1 MTADGDYYYK
11 KETQP
16 ETQPQGDENQKP
28 IHNTR
33 SKTREN
39 PELMEEINKPIER
52 PINPRRREGLLKYYK
67 IFYRFIND
75 LGEPRKQNNN
85 LKRGREQDRRTGEN
99 FNYKEEINIFN
110 FI

>member
-1 MTADGDYYYK
+1 MIVDDEYYR

-16 ETQPQGDENQKP
+16 EPQTQGDETQKP

-52 PINPRRREGLLKYYK
+52 PINTRRREGL
-67 IFYRFIND
+67 
-75 LGEPRKQNNN
+75 
-85 LKRGREQDRRTGEN
+85 
-99 FNYKEEINIFN
+99 
-110 FI
+110 